1 MNCIFLGHRDSPEG
15 IYEDLKNAIR
25 ILITSKN
32 VSAFYMG
39 NNGSF
44 DYMCQRALSELSKEY
59 DHISYT
65 IILSRIDEIALNKEQ
80 EHTVFPEELEK
91 VPYRFAISRRND
103 LLIKRG
109 NIVVAFSK
117 HKASNT
123 YKLITKAT
131 KKGMRVINLCKD
143 GI

>member
-1 MNCIFLGHRDSPEG
+1 MNCIFFGHRDSPEG

-25 ILITSKN
+25 ILITSEN
-32 VSAFYMG
+32 VSVFYLG
-39 NNGSF
+39 NNGNF

-59 DHISYT
+59 NHISYT

-80 EHTVFPEELEK
+80 EHTVFPEELETA
-91 VPYRFAISRRND
+91 PYRFAISRRND

-109 NIVVAFSK
+109 NIVVTSSR

-123 YKLITKAT
+123 YKLITKAV
-131 KKGMRVINLCKD
+131 KLGMRVINLCKD